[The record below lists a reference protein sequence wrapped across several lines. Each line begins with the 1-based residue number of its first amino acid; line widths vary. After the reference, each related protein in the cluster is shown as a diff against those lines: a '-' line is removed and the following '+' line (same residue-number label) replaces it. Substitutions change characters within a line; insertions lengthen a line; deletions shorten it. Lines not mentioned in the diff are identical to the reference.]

1 MSFDARVMALA
12 ERFLSDR
19 TFRLIV
25 EPAVADLQY
34 EQGAGPFRQAQNR
47 LAVLRAVTGGL
58 GDDLAR
64 ASGEL
69 LMLMLLPA
77 CYYIFLLV
85 LCFDFL
91 SISISIDFVAVA
103 ALILVLSFSPVI
115 VCFWPERLGPRS
127 IN

>member
-1 MSFDARVMALA
+1 MSFDARILALA
-12 ERFLSDR
+12 ERLLSDR

-34 EQGAGPFRQAQNR
+34 EQGAGPIRRAQNR
-47 LAVLRAVTGGL
+47 SAVIRAVAGGL

-77 CYYIFLLV
+77 CYYLFLLV

-103 ALILVLSFSPVI
+103 ALILVLSFGPAI
-115 VCFWPERLGPRS
+115 VCFWPEPPGPRS